1 MSFHIL
7 VADESPT
14 MRRLV
19 CRFLEAVGVGR
30 TFESENAAETLSL
43 LKASSFNLLII
54 DTQMSGLGATGV
66 ELIREIRAIQAD
78 LTLIVMTTDA
88 DEDSIH
94 AAIEAGATE
103 YLLKPFGVEARQ
115 RLLELCRQ
123 DRPDTLPKLDWARGP
138 AD

>member
-1 MSFHIL
+1 MSFRIL
-7 VADESPT
+7 VADESLT
-14 MRRLV
+14 LRRLV

-30 TFESENAAETLSL
+30 TFESESAEETIES

-54 DTQMSGLGATGV
+54 DSHLPNSALGGI
-66 ELIREIRAIQAD
+66 ELIREIRAMQAD
-78 LTLIVMTTDA
+78 LTLVVMTTDA

-103 YLLKPFGVEARQ
+103 YLVKPFGVEARQ

-123 DRPDTLPKLDWARGP
+123 DRPVTLPKLEWARGP
-138 AD
+138 TG